1 MAPLESGI
9 EKVKNNIVEY
19 TPSKLSTPGGALG
32 GNIQTL
38 QTALQGSG
46 LQADALIFDS
56 FRCRLKELGGM
67 LEDLFED
74 GFGLG
79 DLFASIKEPD
89 FSALGDALKAL
100 NPLNILKNLEN
111 LSVEGLMSGIGSI
124 IEGSLGF
131 ISDMIEGVF
140 SGIEAAMKGIGNM
153 FDEFGNRLGNLDQ
166 LISNTIQGIVSGVTD
181 ALDMIGGAIDNV
193 ISALT
198 APCPGDETS
207 PTSRVN
213 ADILNNKEL
222 FESGIEIVKGNTVIV
237 DDVGHTTGM
246 IQKAASKA
254 ITKNIDIGSI
264 IPIKVPTVTDPTGDV
279 TVPGAHGPDGK
290 SSAIKENKRRAKLK
304 KKITN
309 DVKTAATTS
318 LATPPKKID
327 TNLQTTGLFAQK
339 ATCTHERDKFISLS
353 REIYNYTSKFVPTS
367 HHANITAYIWSVFKV
382 KGTAEFRRLII
393 GGGGKHERVGS
404 DTISNI
410 QQVLFLLDTTEAVWE
425 AYLHCLDEHNLRG
438 TGTPSPFDRESERH
452 ERMLRKHLIDDPE
465 PAPIAHR
472 AELSP
477 RKLKGKKKE
486 WIMFPDVLEEIRE
499 FKQ

>member
-9 EKVKNNIVEY
+9 EEVKNNIVEY
-19 TPSKLSTPGGALG
+19 TPSKLSTPGGAIG

-67 LEDLFED
+67 LADLFED

-89 FSALGDALKAL
+89 LSALGDALKAL

-131 ISDMIEGVF
+131 ISDIIEAIF
-140 SGIEAAMKGIGNM
+140 SGIEAAMKGLGNM

-198 APCPGDETS
+198 APCPGDEAS
-207 PTSRVN
+207 PTNRVN

-222 FESGIEIVKGNTVIV
+222 FESQIEIVKGNTVIV
-237 DDVGHTTGM
+237 DDIGHTTGM
-246 IQKAASKA
+246 IQKVSMKA
-254 ITKNIDIGSI
+254 ITDNISIDNI
-264 IPIKVPTVTDPTGDV
+264 IPLSVPTVTESTGVV
-279 TVPGAHGPDGK
+279 TVPGAQGPDGQAA
-290 SSAIKENKRRAKLK
+290 AIKDNERRVKLK
-304 KKITN
+304 KKITE
-309 DVKTAATTS
+309 DAKAAAVKNLSNPTK
-318 LATPPKKID
+318 PVD

-339 ATCTHERDKFISLS
+339 ATCSEERDKFISLMKN
-353 REIYNYTSKFVPTS
+353 INNYTSKFVWSLNPFDIE
-367 HHANITAYIWSVFKV
+367 HYIWSIFKD
-382 KGTAEFRRLII
+382 KDADEFRRLRSA
-393 GGGGKHERVGS
+393 GDGKTEKVSS

-410 QQVLFLLDTTEAVWE
+410 QQVLVLLDTTEAVYK
-425 AYLHCLDEHNLRG
+425 AYLDCLDEHDLKEFGKTPEKGDISRNNHAKSLR
-438 TGTPSPFDRESERH
+438 E
-452 ERMLRKHLIDDPE
+452 KLIDDPE
-465 PAPIAHR
+465 PNPSTHK
-472 AELSP
+472 AELGS
-477 RKLKGKKKE
+477 KLEKSKKK
-486 WIMFPDVLEEIRE
+486 WIMFPDVLEEIRKFE
-499 FKQ
+499 Q